1 MTLGSSGGVIDIGA
15 GASAAYEYVGSEVE
29 IKATEII
36 ASNETLI
43 PRIMKQII
51 KGERLKTQWFQ
62 VNFERVRL
70 MA

>member
-15 GASAAYEYVGSEVE
+15 GASAANEYIGMVVE

-36 ASNETLI
+36 ASNETLT

-51 KGERLKTQWFQ
+51 KGER
-62 VNFERVRL
+62 
-70 MA
+70 